1 MRRGYS
7 IGNIVW
13 AVLLSCSYV
22 LGLAGCGGDSGPTPS
37 GLAITTTS
45 LPAGAVNQP
54 YSASLSGSGG
64 ALPYT
69 WSVSPTLP
77 ANLSFDTATGAI
89 TGTPT
94 TAATTTHTFTLR
106 DNSAP
111 SQTIQQTLSLTIRSA
126 PAVLTITTTSLP
138 NGTVNQAYNR
148 PVVASGGTP
157 PLAWNIVAGA
167 GTLPQGLNLNQS
179 TGTISGTPTVVGTS
193 SFTIGVTDARGQSD
207 TQALSITIGQVP
219 PPPNPP
225 SITTTTLLPG
235 TVGVFYSRPVE
246 VTGGTGTLTWTISA
260 GTLPANLNLNQINGV
275 ISGTPTAE
283 GTSSF
288 TVRVQDSGGLADTQD
303 LSITIN
309 QPAPPP
315 APNITTT
322 TLPGGT
328 IGQFYN
334 QTLQATGGTGGL
346 TWSIAAGNLPA
357 GLNLNQTTGVIS
369 GIPLVPADTS
379 SFTVRVA
386 DAAGQDD
393 TQALSI
399 TINLI
404 NPPVITTTTLPGGTV
419 GQAYNQTLQ
428 ATGGILGLTWTLS
441 GGSLPAM
448 LSLSPAGVI
457 SGTPTNAGTSN
468 FTVRVTDT
476 LNQTDTQDLSIAV
489 SAVLMITTN
498 SLQDAEVGK
507 AYHKMLQRSGGVAPF
522 TWSVTPPLP
531 NNLSLNP
538 ATGEISGT
546 PAAGTDGTYTLT
558 FTVQDS
564 STPTQIASKV
574 LELKIKR

>member
-45 LPAGAVNQP
+45 LPEGEINQP

-106 DNSAP
+106 DSSAP

-126 PAVLTITTTSLP
+126 PAVLAITTTSLP

-179 TGTISGTPTVVGTS
+179 TGAISGTPTVAGTS

-225 SITTTTLLPG
+225 SITTTTLLEG
-235 TVGVFYSRPVE
+235 TVGVFYSQPVL

-275 ISGTPTAE
+275 ISGTPTAA

-288 TVRVQDSGGLADTQD
+288 TVRVQDAGGVADTQA

-346 TWSIAAGNLPA
+346 TWSITAGNLPA

-369 GIPLVPADTS
+369 GTPIVPADTS
-379 SFTVRVA
+379 TFTVRVA
-386 DAAGQDD
+386 DAAGQSD

-399 TINLI
+399 QINLL
-404 NPPVITTTTLPGGTV
+404 NPPVITTATLPGGIV

-428 ATGGILGLTWTLS
+428 ATGGIGALNWSFT
-441 GGSLPAM
+441 GSLPAM
-448 LSLSPAGVI
+448 LSFSPGGVI
-457 SGTPTNAGTSN
+457 SGTPTTGGTAN

-476 LNQTDTQDLSIAV
+476 LNQADTQA
-489 SAVLMITTN
+489 
-498 SLQDAEVGK
+498 
-507 AYHKMLQRSGGVAPF
+507 
-522 TWSVTPPLP
+522 
-531 NNLSLNP
+531 LSL
-538 ATGEISGT
+538 TISAAT
-546 PAAGTDGTYTLT
+546 PAPDL
-558 FTVQDS
+558 V
-564 STPTQIASKV
+564 
-574 LELKIKR
+574 